1 MIGQLDIVKARTY
14 AENALKDK
22 FSLQDFH
29 YQVKISLNGLHTK
42 TRQTSEGICTSLGPG
57 PRNHGK
63 SWNFVVAFSRTE
75 VQESLAV

>member
-42 TRQTSEGICTSLGPG
+42 TRQTSEG